1 MSKIGYIRVS
11 TDEQSVENQKMKM
24 KDLGIEKWFVDDGV
38 SGTIRDRKALN
49 EMIDYVRDID
59 TIYVVALDR
68 LSRNTKDLE
77 EIQAKIKS
85 KGATIL
91 PLDILE
97 KLGMKDIP
105 SDITSKLI
113 FDIMTVVSSFYAEN
127 ERIRMLERQELGIA
141 RAKAEGKYK
150 GGTIQYHKNSKGRNL
165 IVYTE
170 VFRMLAEKKPIK
182 KIADTLKISK
192 NTIYVLKK
200 RAYSEMIDYVKLGKT
215 NKEIAENL
223 LIPENYVEEQVNK
236 IQKELELVI

>member
-1 MSKIGYIRVS
+1 MSKIGYVRVS
-11 TDEQSVENQKMKM
+11 TDEQSIENQKMKM
-24 KDLGIEKWFVDDGV
+24 KDLGIEKWFIDDGI
-38 SGTIRDRKALN
+38 SGTIRNRKALN
-49 EMIDYVRDID
+49 DMIDYVRDID

-85 KGATIL
+85 KGATVL

-97 KLGMKDIP
+97 KLGMREVP

-113 FDIMTVVSSFYAEN
+113 FDIMTVISSFFAEN

-141 RAKAEGKYK
+141 RAKSEGKYK
-150 GGTIQYHKNSKGRNL
+150 GGTIQYHKNAKGRNL

-170 VFRMLAEKKPIK
+170 VFRMLGDKTPIK

-200 RAYSEMIDYVKLGKT
+200 RAYAEIADLIKLGKSA
-215 NKEIAENL
+215 KEISDNL
-223 LIPENYVEEQVNK
+223 LIPLTYVDEQLAK
-236 IQKELELVI
+236 IQKELETAI